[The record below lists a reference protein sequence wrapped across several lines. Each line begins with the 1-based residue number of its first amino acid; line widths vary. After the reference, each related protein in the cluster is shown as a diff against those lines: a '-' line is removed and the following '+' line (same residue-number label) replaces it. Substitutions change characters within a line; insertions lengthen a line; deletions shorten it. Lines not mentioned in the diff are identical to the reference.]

1 MEPIELRKTI
11 EDFLIFID
19 HGMQSPQENECN
31 LITYLDKLALAA
43 SESTVLYD
51 ESNYIGGSDEDE
63 ENLRSMIC
71 NRFPNYGYYNTPGSI
86 SEKIG
91 ESEIEVGD
99 AIDDLLDITKEL
111 RSISNNWDKL
121 GAEKAASAFSAAFY
135 YHIGD
140 HLRELQLYLHAL
152 NRKR

>member
-1 MEPIELRKTI
+1 MEPNELRKTI
-11 EDFLIFID
+11 EDFLILID

-43 SESTVLYD
+43 IESTVSYD
-51 ESNYIGGSDEDE
+51 ESDYMGDSDEDE
-63 ENLRSMIC
+63 ENLRSIIC
-71 NRFPNYGYYNTPGSI
+71 TRFPNYGYYNVPGSI

-99 AIDDLLDITKEL
+99 AIDDLLDIAKEL
-111 RSISNNWDKL
+111 RSILNYWDEL
-121 GAEKAASAFSAAFY
+121 GAGKAESTFSAAFY

-152 NRKR
+152 KRNH